1 MDQRFT
7 ETDRKNRK
15 RINKLKRTKK
25 NAETNKKI
33 KETGQQIE
41 NILRF

>member
-15 RINKLKRTKK
+15 DQQTETNQKY
-25 NAETNKKI
+25 AETNKKI